1 MRKAHCTATALIYS
15 GRPDPEWELAH
26 EQLETL
32 KRIWQQL
39 PPSKIAPPSP
49 PPLGYRGAA
58 IRCNSGE
65 EWLAYGNIV
74 TFKRGASRPK
84 HRVDDQ
90 RRFEQTLLG
99 AAPLNALPAGFR
111 PPPAP

>member
-1 MRKAHCTATALIYS
+1 MKKAHCKATTLIYS
-15 GRPDPEWELAH
+15 GRPDPEWEIGN
-26 EQLETL
+26 EQLENL

-39 PPSKIAPPSP
+39 PPSKKAPPSP

-58 IRCNSGE
+58 IRCTSGE
-65 EWLAYGNIV
+65 EWFTYSKIV

-90 RRFEQTLLG
+90 RRFEQTLL
-99 AAPLNALPAGFR
+99 ATAPLDALPTGLGVPF
-111 PPPAP
+111 

>member
-1 MRKAHCTATALIYS
+1 MRKTHCTATALIYS
-15 GRPDPEWELAH
+15 GRPDPEWEIDN

-39 PPSKIAPPSP
+39 PPSKIPPPAP

-58 IRCNSGE
+58 IRCTSGE
-65 EWLAYGNIV
+65 EWFAYRTIV
-74 TFKRGASRPK
+74 TFARGASRPK

-90 RRFEQTLLG
+90 RRFKQTLLG
-99 AAPLNALPAGFR
+99 TAPVNVLPAGFR
-111 PPPAP
+111 P